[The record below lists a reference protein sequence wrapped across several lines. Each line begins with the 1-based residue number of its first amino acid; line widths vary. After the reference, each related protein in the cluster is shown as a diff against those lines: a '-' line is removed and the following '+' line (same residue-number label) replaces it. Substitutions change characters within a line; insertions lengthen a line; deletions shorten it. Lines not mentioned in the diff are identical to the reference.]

1 MPFIPELNDGL
12 NIPQVYCRSMIGEIH
27 FTDDIF
33 FKPQDKGLFRMFV
46 YLKHSTE
53 LQSVRDTLRNVE
65 DWSEGELVGDKIPV
79 IFEEMQPGKGAIED
93 RNVYQLATGEELA
106 WSPLCDRRPEPIGY
120 DEYLLRDNIK
130 GKFVI
135 MRPDRY
141 TFAACNGKDEL
152 EKAVGFMMH
161 VLRGK

>member
-12 NIPQVYCRSMIGEIH
+12 NIPQVYCRSMTGEIH
-27 FTDDIF
+27 FTDDMF

-106 WSPLCDRRPEPIGY
+106 
-120 DEYLLRDNIK
+120 
-130 GKFVI
+130 
-135 MRPDRY
+135 
-141 TFAACNGKDEL
+141 
-152 EKAVGFMMH
+152 
-161 VLRGK
+161 